1 MDVIVTGRPSRE
13 AILRLVGVDDVKKSE
28 RITHS
33 REDTL
38 IEDGILAAYDFL
50 DGPDGWMNGYFI
62 LESEV
67 QFYVGAIENTL
78 EIPIRPI
85 VNEYALVFERMSAP
99 AVYADVAAAD
109 YAVAV
114 ENGCTVIAALS
125 RSAFQTPSGAAV
137 NPRSY
142 RITFLAGHAAPEA
155 VPASIRK
162 AIILLASHYYVHRE
176 AAFADPRSGQ
186 VSREIEF
193 GVKAL
198 CGRYQHHK
206 DHS

>member
-1 MDVIVTGRPSRE
+1 MDLTVIRRPSTE
-13 AILRLVGVDDVKKSE
+13 AILAFVTVQDVKTSE

-33 REDTL
+33 REDSL

-67 QFYVGAIENTL
+67 ELHVGSIGNVL
-78 EIPIRPI
+78 EISARPI
-85 VNEYALVFERMSAP
+85 VNEQAVLFERRADDGSYVGVP
-99 AVYADVAAAD
+99 ASDFTMARQD
-109 YAVAV
+109 
-114 ENGCTVIAALS
+114 GCVVLATLS
-125 RSAFQTPSGAAV
+125 RSAFATPTGGIV
-137 NPRSY
+137 NPRAY
-142 RITFLAGHAAPEA
+142 RLTFLAGQADKEK

-162 AIILLASHYYVHRE
+162 AIILLASHYYTHRE
-176 AAFADPRSGQ
+176 AAFADPRTGA

-198 CGRYQHHK
+198 CGRLRFHV

>member
-13 AILRLVGVDDVKKSE
+13 AILRLVGVDDVKMSE

-33 REDTL
+33 REDKL
-38 IEDGILAAYDFL
+38 IEDGILAGYDFL
-50 DGPDGWMNGYFI
+50 DGPNGWMNGYFI

-67 QFYVGAIENTL
+67 QFYLSGFENTL
-78 EIPIRPI
+78 EIPIRPMP
-85 VNEYALVFERMSAP
+85 NEYALVFERMTAP
-99 AVYADVAAAD
+99 GVYSEVALAD
-109 YAVAV
+109 YAIAV
-114 ENGCTVIAALS
+114 ENECTVIASLS
-125 RSAFQTPSGAAV
+125 RTAFQAPSNAAV
-137 NPRSY
+137 NPRAY
-142 RITFLAGHAAPEA
+142 RISLLAGHAGPDD
-155 VPASIRK
+155 VPAGIRK

-198 CGRYQHHK
+198 CGRYQHHR